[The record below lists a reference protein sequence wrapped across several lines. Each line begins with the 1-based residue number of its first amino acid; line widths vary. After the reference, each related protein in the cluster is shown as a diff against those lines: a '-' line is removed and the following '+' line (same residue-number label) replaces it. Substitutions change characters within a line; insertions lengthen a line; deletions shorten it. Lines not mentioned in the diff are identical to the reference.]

1 MPNPVIVIA
10 EAGVNHNGDLDL
22 AKRLIEIAATAGA
35 DYVKFQTFNAERIV
49 TRDASK
55 AEYQNRTTDS
65 LESQFNMLKK
75 LELTPEMHIDLIDHC
90 AKKSIKFLSTGFD
103 IESVEMLVNLGQRL
117 IKIPSGE
124 ITNYPYLRYVGSLQ
138 LPIILSTGMSTLKE
152 ISEALDV
159 LESSGSARSGIT
171 VLHCTTEYPAP
182 ISEVNLRA
190 IETIRSTFKVPVG
203 YSDHT
208 EGIDVSIGAVALGA
222 TVIEKHFTTSRSL
235 PGPDHRASLEPDELA
250 ALISALRK
258 MEVALGDGV
267 KAPTA
272 SELGNIQVARRSIVA
287 RTSIRLGEFFS
298 ESNLTTKRPGSGI
311 SPMQWNRLVGQRSLR
326 DYLPD
331 ELIDQ

>member
-250 ALISALRK
+250 ALIAALRK

-311 SPMQWNRLVGQRSLR
+311 SPMQWNKLVGQRSLR

>member
-22 AKRLIEIAATAGA
+22 AKRLIEIAAAAGA

-49 TRDASK
+49 TQDASK

-90 AKKSIKFLSTGFD
+90 AEKSIKFLSTGFD

-152 ISEALDV
+152 IGEALDV
-159 LESSGSARSGIT
+159 LESSGSARSRIT
-171 VLHCTTEYPAP
+171 ILHCTTEYPAP

-190 IETIRSTFKVPVG
+190 IETIRSTFGVPVG

-287 RTSIRLGEFFS
+287 RTSIRSGDFFS
-298 ESNLTTKRPGSGI
+298 ETNLTTKRPGSGI
-311 SPMQWNRLVGQRSLR
+311 SPMQWNKIVGKKSLR

-331 ELIDQ
+331 ELIDP

>member
-1 MPNPVIVIA
+1 MSNPVIVIA

-22 AKRLIEIAATAGA
+22 AKRLVEIAAAAGA
-35 DYVKFQTFNAERIV
+35 DYVKFQTFNAERIG

-90 AKKSIKFLSTGFD
+90 AKNAIKFLSTGFD

-152 ISEALDV
+152 IGEALDV

-171 VLHCTTEYPAP
+171 ILHCTTEYPAP

-190 IETIRSTFKVPVG
+190 IETIRSTFGVPVG

-287 RTSIRLGEFFS
+287 RTSIRLGDFFS
-298 ESNLTTKRPGSGI
+298 ETNLTTKRPGGGI
-311 SPMQWNRLVGQRSLR
+311 SPMQWNKMVGKKSLR

-331 ELIDQ
+331 ELIDP

>member
-311 SPMQWNRLVGQRSLR
+311 SPMQWNKLVGQRSLR

>member
-1 MPNPVIVIA
+1 
-10 EAGVNHNGDLDL
+10 
-22 AKRLIEIAATAGA
+22 
-35 DYVKFQTFNAERIV
+35 
-49 TRDASK
+49 
-55 AEYQNRTTDS
+55 
-65 LESQFNMLKK
+65 
-75 LELTPEMHIDLIDHC
+75 
-90 AKKSIKFLSTGFD
+90 
-103 IESVEMLVNLGQRL
+103 MLVNLGQRL

-250 ALISALRK
+250 ALIAALRK

-311 SPMQWNRLVGQRSLR
+311 SPMQWNKLVGQRSLR

>member
-22 AKRLIEIAATAGA
+22 AKRLIEIAAAAGA

-49 TRDASK
+49 TQDASK

-90 AKKSIKFLSTGFD
+90 AEKSIKFLSTGFD

-152 ISEALDV
+152 IGEALDV
-159 LESSGSARSGIT
+159 LESSGSARSRIT
-171 VLHCTTEYPAP
+171 ILHCTTEYPAP

-190 IETIRSTFKVPVG
+190 IETIRSTFGVPVG

-287 RTSIRLGEFFS
+287 RTSIRSGDFFS
-298 ESNLTTKRPGSGI
+298 ETNLTTKRPGSGI
-311 SPMQWNRLVGQRSLR
+311 SPMQWNKMVGKKSLR

-331 ELIDQ
+331 ELIDP

>member
-250 ALISALRK
+250 ALIAALRK

-311 SPMQWNRLVGQRSLR
+311 SPMQWNKLIGQRSLR

>member
-22 AKRLIEIAATAGA
+22 AKRLIEIAAAAGA

-49 TRDASK
+49 TQDASK

-152 ISEALDV
+152 IGEALDV
-159 LESSGSARSGIT
+159 LESSGSARSRIT
-171 VLHCTTEYPAP
+171 ILHCTTEYPAP

-190 IETIRSTFKVPVG
+190 IETIRSTFGVPVG

-272 SELGNIQVARRSIVA
+272 SELGNIQLARRSIVA
-287 RTSIRLGEFFS
+287 RTSIRLGDFFS
-298 ESNLTTKRPGSGI
+298 ETNLTTKRPGSGI
-311 SPMQWNRLVGQRSLR
+311 SPMQWNKMVGKRSLR

-331 ELIDQ
+331 ELIDP

>member
-22 AKRLIEIAATAGA
+22 AKRLIEIAAAAGA

-49 TRDASK
+49 TQDASK

-152 ISEALDV
+152 IGEALDV
-159 LESSGSARSGIT
+159 LESSGSARSRIT
-171 VLHCTTEYPAP
+171 ILHCTTEYPAP

-190 IETIRSTFKVPVG
+190 IETIRSTFGVPVG

-287 RTSIRLGEFFS
+287 RTSIRSGDFFS
-298 ESNLTTKRPGSGI
+298 ETNLTTKRPGSGI
-311 SPMQWNRLVGQRSLR
+311 SPMQWNKMVGKKSLR

-331 ELIDQ
+331 ELIDP

>member
-1 MPNPVIVIA
+1 MSNPVIVIA

-22 AKRLIEIAATAGA
+22 AKRLVEIAAAAGA

-90 AKKSIKFLSTGFD
+90 AKNAIKFLSTGFD

-152 ISEALDV
+152 IGEALDV

-171 VLHCTTEYPAP
+171 ILHCTTEYPAP

-190 IETIRSTFKVPVG
+190 IETIRSTFGVPVG

-287 RTSIRLGEFFS
+287 RTSIRLGDFFS
-298 ESNLTTKRPGSGI
+298 ETNLTTKRPGGGI
-311 SPMQWNRLVGQRSLR
+311 SPMQWNKMVGKKSLR

-331 ELIDQ
+331 ELIDP

>member
-1 MPNPVIVIA
+1 MPSPVIVIA

-22 AKRLIEIAATAGA
+22 AKRLIEIAAAAGA

-49 TRDASK
+49 TQDASK

-152 ISEALDV
+152 IGEALDV
-159 LESSGSARSGIT
+159 LESSGSARSRIT
-171 VLHCTTEYPAP
+171 ILHCTTEYPAP

-190 IETIRSTFKVPVG
+190 IETIRSTFGVPVG

-287 RTSIRLGEFFS
+287 RTSIRSGDFFS
-298 ESNLTTKRPGSGI
+298 ETNLTTKRPGSGI
-311 SPMQWNRLVGQRSLR
+311 SPMQWNKMVGKKSLR

-331 ELIDQ
+331 ELIDP

>member
-22 AKRLIEIAATAGA
+22 AKRLIEIAAAAGA

-49 TRDASK
+49 TQDASK

-152 ISEALDV
+152 IGEALDV
-159 LESSGSARSGIT
+159 LESSGSARSRIT
-171 VLHCTTEYPAP
+171 ILHCTTEYPAP

-190 IETIRSTFKVPVG
+190 IETIRSTFGVPVG

-287 RTSIRLGEFFS
+287 RTSIRSGDFFS
-298 ESNLTTKRPGSGI
+298 ETNLTTKRPGSGI
-311 SPMQWNRLVGQRSLR
+311 SPMQWNKIVGKKSLR

-331 ELIDQ
+331 ELIDP

>member
-1 MPNPVIVIA
+1 MTNPVIVIA

-35 DYVKFQTFNAERIV
+35 DYVKFQTFNADRIV

-75 LELTPEMHIDLIDHC
+75 LELTPEMHVDLIAHC

-117 IKIPSGE
+117 IKVPSGE

-138 LPIILSTGMSTLKE
+138 LPIILSTGMSTLRE
-152 ISEALDV
+152 IGEALDV
-159 LESSGSARSGIT
+159 LESSGSARSAIT
-171 VLHCTTEYPAP
+171 ILHCTTEYPAP

-190 IETIRSTFKVPVG
+190 IETIRTTFKVAVG

-235 PGPDHRASLEPDELA
+235 PGPDHRASLEPSELA

-272 SELGNIQVARRSIVA
+272 SELGNIQIARRSIVA

-311 SPMQWNRLVGQRSLR
+311 SPMQWNKLIGQRSLR